1 MNGLCRLLGCP
12 CDSPKGRR
20 TGDINLYLLDE
31 VEINLISDEVSSD
44 AQAEFVELLLGC
56 NAPVLKK
63 VVINMSCTCPFIRED
78 MCEKICEIC
87 LLSNKFEFSVVR
99 EGDEWEE
106 SCSTVVIHIS
116 AKRHLAVE
124 LMSFADLL
132 EHEMS
137 HVQ

>member
-12 CDSPKGRR
+12 CDSPKGRG

-63 VVINMSCTCPFIRED
+63 GGHQHVVHLPFHKGGYVRED
-78 MCEKICEIC
+78 
-87 LLSNKFEFSVVR
+87 LRNLSPE
-99 EGDEWEE
+99 
-106 SCSTVVIHIS
+106 
-116 AKRHLAVE
+116 
-124 LMSFADLL
+124 
-132 EHEMS
+132 
-137 HVQ
+137 

>member
-1 MNGLCRLLGCP
+1 
-12 CDSPKGRR
+12 
-20 TGDINLYLLDE
+20 
-31 VEINLISDEVSSD
+31 
-44 AQAEFVELLLGC
+44 
-56 NAPVLKK
+56 
-63 VVINMSCTCPFIRED
+63 